1 MDKLENVV
9 RKLKR
14 EYDSLNKKKVKCM
27 KSFELIETKTTIIQP
42 IKQPTI
48 NTEIVKVI
56 TQPTINTE
64 IVKVITQ
71 PTNIGI
77 VNIECGKFTL
87 YI

>member
-56 TQPTINTE
+56 TQPT
-64 IVKVITQ
+64 
-71 PTNIGI
+71 NIGI